1 MAFKEALQNVVKHS
15 KASEVTLTLA
25 MDQRHF
31 IIRVSDNGCGLP
43 DHPEKSD
50 RNGLENMKSR
60 LVVIGGICDIHASV
74 TGGAEVEMR
83 VPVR

>member
-25 MDQRHF
+25 LDPKHF
-31 IIRVSDNGCGLP
+31 VIRVSDNGCGLP
-43 DHPEKSD
+43 EHPEKSD

-60 LVVIGGICDIHASV
+60 LVGIGGSCYFNASA